1 MSGPK
6 VDEFE
11 LMEMERAR
19 LEEERRKRLRLAS
32 GIQQMI
38 DGLGMQR
45 GNSGDLLREDSQ
57 FGEKYD
63 ALLKKEQACR
73 NELNEYLEI
82 VKRGNEQLDL
92 QEIEKRA
99 RERVLQLERETRE
112 EIQEIK
118 NLEKKFSSS
127 SKQFQKI
134 EEEGKKLAEAKRQ
147 TIMRISS
154 LSPEG
159 NDSEKADALSAEEI
173 REQCNAFQE
182 EIKDF
187 ISLPMTNRHKN
198 SVLYLHQDLQEL
210 EKSDLDSVKKSKR
223 IKRLFEEY
231 EKLKAL
237 IKHEMKGI
245 TEVYEEYK
253 RECFDLDTPILKLND
268 FSDVKEIKE
277 AIKNI
282 KEKAEAQLAKDYIRR
297 QIDDLMQK
305 HGYDVIQSD
314 LLKESADA
322 GQVLYGVDDGTAISV
337 FVSDENQLTMRV
349 VGVGFDSE
357 ISEEENERL
366 YRQQCAFCSL
376 HPQITKELEMRGIIL
391 RSKKHLPPD
400 RKFNKKL
407 VTKSKNM
414 AQSTS
419 RAKKELKKQELKT
432 LHKE

>member
-99 RERVLQLERETRE
+99 MERVLQFEQDTRD

-147 TIMRISS
+147 TIMRIS
-154 LSPEG
+154 LLKTEGKDAEKETVSP
-159 NDSEKADALSAEEI
+159 EEI

-182 EIKDF
+182 EIKEF
-187 ISLPMTNRHKN
+187 ISLPMTNKHKN

-210 EKSDLDSVKKSKR
+210 EKSDLDSAKKGKR
-223 IKRLFEEY
+223 VKRLFEEY

-237 IKHEMKGI
+237 IKHEMEGI

-253 RECFDLDTPILKLND
+253 RECFDLDIPILKLND

-282 KEKAEAQLAKDYIRR
+282 KEKAEARLAKDYIRR

-314 LLKESADA
+314 LLKESPDS
-322 GQVLYGVDDGTAISV
+322 GQVLYGVDDSTAISV

-366 YRQQCAFCSL
+366 YREQCAFCSL

-407 VTKSKNM
+407 VTKSKNI
-414 AQSTS
+414 AQSKS

>member
-38 DGLGMQR
+38 DGLGKLQ
-45 GNSGDLLREDSQ
+45 GNSENLLKEDFQ
-57 FGEKYD
+57 FKEKYD
-63 ALLKKEQACR
+63 AIMKKEQACR
-73 NELNEYLEI
+73 NELNKFLEI

-92 QEIEKRA
+92 QEIERQA
-99 RERVLQLERETRE
+99 RERVLQLERDTSD
-112 EIQEIK
+112 EIREIK

-127 SKQFQKI
+127 TKQFQKI

-147 TIMRISS
+147 TIMRIAS
-154 LSPEG
+154 LKTEG
-159 NDSEKADALSAEEI
+159 KDAEKEAVSTEEI
-173 REQCNAFQE
+173 REQCNAFQD
-182 EIKDF
+182 EIKEF
-187 ISLPMTNRHKN
+187 ISLPMTNKHKN

-210 EKSDLDSVKKSKR
+210 EKSDIDSAKKSKR
-223 IKRLFEEY
+223 VKRLFEEY

-237 IKHEMKGI
+237 IKHEMEGI
-245 TEVYEEYK
+245 TEIYEEYK

-268 FSDVKEIKE
+268 FSDGKEIKE

-282 KEKAEAQLAKDYIRR
+282 KEKAEARLAKDYIRR
-297 QIDDLMQK
+297 QMDDLMQK
-305 HGYDVIQSD
+305 HGYNVIQSD
-314 LLKESADA
+314 LLKESSDA
-322 GQVLYGVDDGTAISV
+322 GQVLYGVDDSTAISV

-357 ISEEENERL
+357 ISEEENEKL
-366 YRQQCAFCSL
+366 YREQCAFCSL

-407 VTKSKNM
+407 VTKSKNI
-414 AQSTS
+414 AQSMS

>member
-38 DGLGMQR
+38 DGLGKLQ
-45 GNSGDLLREDSQ
+45 GNSENVSKEDFQ
-57 FGEKYD
+57 LKEKYD
-63 ALLKKEQACR
+63 AIMKKEQACR
-73 NELNEYLEI
+73 NELNKFLEI

-92 QEIEKRA
+92 QEIERQA
-99 RERVLQLERETRE
+99 RERVLQLERDTSD
-112 EIQEIK
+112 EIWEIK

-127 SKQFQKI
+127 TRQFQKI

-154 LSPEG
+154 LKTEG
-159 NDSEKADALSAEEI
+159 KDVEKEAVSTEEI
-173 REQCNAFQE
+173 REQCNAFQD
-182 EIKDF
+182 EIKEF
-187 ISLPMTNRHKN
+187 ISLPMTNKHKN

-210 EKSDLDSVKKSKR
+210 EKSDIDSAKKSKR
-223 IKRLFEEY
+223 VKRLFEEY

-237 IKHEMKGI
+237 IKHEMEGI
-245 TEVYEEYK
+245 TEIYEEYK

-268 FSDVKEIKE
+268 FSDGKEIKE

-282 KEKAEAQLAKDYIRR
+282 KEKAEARLAKDYIRR
-297 QIDDLMQK
+297 QMDDLMQK
-305 HGYDVIQSD
+305 HGYNVIQSD
-314 LLKESADA
+314 LLKESSDA
-322 GQVLYGVDDGTAISV
+322 GQVLYGVDDSTAISV

-357 ISEEENERL
+357 ISEEENEKL
-366 YRQQCAFCSL
+366 YREQCAFCSL

-407 VTKSKNM
+407 VTKSKNI

>member
-38 DGLGMQR
+38 DGLGKLQ
-45 GNSGDLLREDSQ
+45 GNSENVLKEDFQ
-57 FGEKYD
+57 LKEKYD
-63 ALLKKEQACR
+63 AIMKKEQACR
-73 NELNEYLEI
+73 NELNKFLEI

-92 QEIEKRA
+92 QEIERQA
-99 RERVLQLERETRE
+99 RERVLQLERDTSD
-112 EIQEIK
+112 EIWEIK

-127 SKQFQKI
+127 TRQFQKI

-154 LSPEG
+154 LKTEG
-159 NDSEKADALSAEEI
+159 KDVEKEAVSTEEI
-173 REQCNAFQE
+173 REQCNAFQD
-182 EIKDF
+182 EIKEF
-187 ISLPMTNRHKN
+187 ISLPMTNKHKN

-210 EKSDLDSVKKSKR
+210 EKSDIDSAKKSKR
-223 IKRLFEEY
+223 VKRLFEEY

-237 IKHEMKGI
+237 IKHEMEGI
-245 TEVYEEYK
+245 TEIYEEYK

-268 FSDVKEIKE
+268 FSDGKEIKE

-282 KEKAEAQLAKDYIRR
+282 KEKAEARLAKDYIRR
-297 QIDDLMQK
+297 QMDDLMQK
-305 HGYDVIQSD
+305 HGYNVIQSD
-314 LLKESADA
+314 LLKESSDA
-322 GQVLYGVDDGTAISV
+322 GQVLYGVDDSTAISV

-357 ISEEENERL
+357 ISEEENEKL
-366 YRQQCAFCSL
+366 YREQCAFCSL

-407 VTKSKNM
+407 VTKSKNI

-419 RAKKELKKQELKT
+419 RAKKELKKQE
-432 LHKE
+432 

>member
-38 DGLGMQR
+38 DGLGKLQ
-45 GNSGDLLREDSQ
+45 GNSENLLKEDFQ
-57 FGEKYD
+57 FKEKYD
-63 ALLKKEQACR
+63 AIMKKEQACR
-73 NELNEYLEI
+73 NELNKFLEI

-92 QEIEKRA
+92 QEIERQA
-99 RERVLQLERETRE
+99 RERVLQLERDTSD
-112 EIQEIK
+112 EIREIK

-127 SKQFQKI
+127 TKQFQKI

-147 TIMRISS
+147 TIMRIAS
-154 LSPEG
+154 LKTEG
-159 NDSEKADALSAEEI
+159 KDAEKEAVSTEEI
-173 REQCNAFQE
+173 REQCNAFQD
-182 EIKDF
+182 EIKEF
-187 ISLPMTNRHKN
+187 ISLPMTNKHKN

-210 EKSDLDSVKKSKR
+210 EKSDIDSAKKSKR
-223 IKRLFEEY
+223 VKRLFEEY

-237 IKHEMKGI
+237 IKHEMEGI
-245 TEVYEEYK
+245 TEIYEEYK

-268 FSDVKEIKE
+268 FSDGKEIKE

-282 KEKAEAQLAKDYIRR
+282 KEKAEARLAKDYIRR
-297 QIDDLMQK
+297 QMDDLMQK
-305 HGYDVIQSD
+305 HGYNVIQSD
-314 LLKESADA
+314 LLKESSDA
-322 GQVLYGVDDGTAISV
+322 GQVLYGVDDSTAISV

-357 ISEEENERL
+357 ISEEENEKL
-366 YRQQCAFCSL
+366 YREQCAFCSL

-407 VTKSKNM
+407 VTKSKNI

>member
-38 DGLGMQR
+38 DGLGKQQ
-45 GNSGDLLREDSQ
+45 GNSENLLKEDFQ
-57 FGEKYD
+57 FKEKYD
-63 ALLKKEQACR
+63 AIMKKEQACR
-73 NELNEYLEI
+73 NELNEFLEI

-99 RERVLQLERETRE
+99 RERVLQFERDTSD
-112 EIQEIK
+112 EIREIK

-127 SKQFQKI
+127 TKQFQKI

-147 TIMRISS
+147 TIMRIAS
-154 LSPEG
+154 LKTEG
-159 NDSEKADALSAEEI
+159 KDAEKEAVSTEEI
-173 REQCNAFQE
+173 REQCNAFQD
-182 EIKDF
+182 EIKEF
-187 ISLPMTNRHKN
+187 ISLPMTNKHKN

-210 EKSDLDSVKKSKR
+210 EKSDIDSAKKSKR
-223 IKRLFEEY
+223 VKRLFEEY

-237 IKHEMKGI
+237 IKHEMEGI
-245 TEVYEEYK
+245 TEIYEEYK

-268 FSDVKEIKE
+268 FSDGKEIKE

-282 KEKAEAQLAKDYIRR
+282 KEKAEARLAKDYIRR
-297 QIDDLMQK
+297 QMDDLMQK
-305 HGYDVIQSD
+305 HGYNVIQSD
-314 LLKESADA
+314 LLKESSDA
-322 GQVLYGVDDGTAISV
+322 GQVLYGVDDSTAISV

-357 ISEEENERL
+357 ISEEENEKL
-366 YRQQCAFCSL
+366 YREQCAFCSL

-407 VTKSKNM
+407 VTKSKNI
-414 AQSTS
+414 AQGMS

>member
-32 GIQQMI
+32 EIQQMI
-38 DGLGMQR
+38 DGLGRQN
-45 GNSGDLLREDSQ
+45 GNSGNLLKEDSQ

-63 ALLKKEQACR
+63 AILKKEQACR
-73 NELNEYLEI
+73 NELNEFLEI

-99 RERVLQLERETRE
+99 RERVLEFERETRD
-112 EIQEIK
+112 EIQKIK

-154 LSPEG
+154 LKSEG
-159 NDSEKADALSAEEI
+159 KDSEKEAVSPEEI

-182 EIKDF
+182 EIKEF
-187 ISLPMTNRHKN
+187 ISLPMTNKHKN

-277 AIKNI
+277 AIKNT

-407 VTKSKNM
+407 VTKSKHI
-414 AQSTS
+414 AQSKS

>member
-19 LEEERRKRLRLAS
+19 LEEERRKRLKLAS

-38 DGLGMQR
+38 DGLGKLQ
-45 GNSGDLLREDSQ
+45 GNSENLLKEDFQ
-57 FGEKYD
+57 FKEKYD
-63 ALLKKEQACR
+63 AIMKKEQACR
-73 NELNEYLEI
+73 NELNKFLEI

-92 QEIEKRA
+92 QEIERQA
-99 RERVLQLERETRE
+99 RERVLQLERDTSD
-112 EIQEIK
+112 EIREIK

-127 SKQFQKI
+127 TKQFQKI

-154 LSPEG
+154 LKTEG
-159 NDSEKADALSAEEI
+159 KDAEKEAVSTEEI
-173 REQCNAFQE
+173 REQCNAFQD
-182 EIKDF
+182 EIKEF
-187 ISLPMTNRHKN
+187 ISLPMTNKHKN

-210 EKSDLDSVKKSKR
+210 EKSDIDSAKKSKR
-223 IKRLFEEY
+223 VKRLFEEY

-237 IKHEMKGI
+237 IKHEMEGI
-245 TEVYEEYK
+245 TEIYEEYK

-268 FSDVKEIKE
+268 FSDGKEIKE

-282 KEKAEAQLAKDYIRR
+282 KEKAEARLAKDYIRR
-297 QIDDLMQK
+297 QMDDLMQK
-305 HGYDVIQSD
+305 HGYNVIQSD
-314 LLKESADA
+314 LLKESSDA
-322 GQVLYGVDDGTAISV
+322 GQVLYGVDDSTAISV

-357 ISEEENERL
+357 ISEEENEKL
-366 YRQQCAFCSL
+366 YREQCAFCSL

-407 VTKSKNM
+407 VTKSKNI
-414 AQSTS
+414 AQGMS

>member
-38 DGLGMQR
+38 DGLGKQQ
-45 GNSGDLLREDSQ
+45 GNSENLLKEDFQ
-57 FGEKYD
+57 FKEKYD
-63 ALLKKEQACR
+63 AIMKKEQACR
-73 NELNEYLEI
+73 NELNEFLEI
-82 VKRGNEQLDL
+82 VKIGNEQLDL

-99 RERVLQLERETRE
+99 RERVLQFERDTSD
-112 EIQEIK
+112 EIREIK

-127 SKQFQKI
+127 TKQFQKI

-147 TIMRISS
+147 TIMRIAS
-154 LSPEG
+154 LKTEG
-159 NDSEKADALSAEEI
+159 KDAEKEAVSTEEI
-173 REQCNAFQE
+173 REQCNAFQD
-182 EIKDF
+182 EIKEF
-187 ISLPMTNRHKN
+187 ISLPMTNKHKN

-210 EKSDLDSVKKSKR
+210 EKSDIDSAKKSKR
-223 IKRLFEEY
+223 VKRLFEEY

-237 IKHEMKGI
+237 IKHEMEGI
-245 TEVYEEYK
+245 TEIYEEYK

-268 FSDVKEIKE
+268 FSDGKEIKE

-282 KEKAEAQLAKDYIRR
+282 KEKAEARLAKDYIRR
-297 QIDDLMQK
+297 QMDDLMQK
-305 HGYDVIQSD
+305 HGYNVIQSD
-314 LLKESADA
+314 LLKESSDA
-322 GQVLYGVDDGTAISV
+322 GQVLYGVDDSTAISV

-357 ISEEENERL
+357 ISEEENEKL
-366 YRQQCAFCSL
+366 YREQCAFCSL

-407 VTKSKNM
+407 VTKSKNI
-414 AQSTS
+414 AQGMS

>member
-38 DGLGMQR
+38 DGLGKLQ
-45 GNSGDLLREDSQ
+45 GNSENVLKEDFQ
-57 FGEKYD
+57 LKEKYD
-63 ALLKKEQACR
+63 AIMKKEQACR
-73 NELNEYLEI
+73 NELNKFLEI

-92 QEIEKRA
+92 QEIERQA
-99 RERVLQLERETRE
+99 RERVLQLERDTSD
-112 EIQEIK
+112 EIWEIK

-127 SKQFQKI
+127 TRQFQKI

-154 LSPEG
+154 LKTEG
-159 NDSEKADALSAEEI
+159 KDVEKEAVSTEEI
-173 REQCNAFQE
+173 REQCNAFQD
-182 EIKDF
+182 EIKEF
-187 ISLPMTNRHKN
+187 ISLPMTNKHKN

-210 EKSDLDSVKKSKR
+210 EKSDIDSAKKSKR
-223 IKRLFEEY
+223 VKRLFEEY

-237 IKHEMKGI
+237 IKHEMEGI
-245 TEVYEEYK
+245 TEIYEEYK

-268 FSDVKEIKE
+268 FSDGKEIKE

-282 KEKAEAQLAKDYIRR
+282 KEKAEARLAKDYIRR
-297 QIDDLMQK
+297 QMDDLMQK
-305 HGYDVIQSD
+305 HGYNVIQSD
-314 LLKESADA
+314 LLKESSDA
-322 GQVLYGVDDGTAISV
+322 GQVLYGVDDSTAISV

-357 ISEEENERL
+357 ISEEENEKL
-366 YRQQCAFCSL
+366 YREQCAFCSL

-407 VTKSKNM
+407 VTKSKNI

>member
-38 DGLGMQR
+38 DGLGRQN
-45 GNSGDLLREDSQ
+45 GNSGNLLKEDSQ

-63 ALLKKEQACR
+63 AILKKEQACR
-73 NELNEYLEI
+73 NELNEFLEI

-99 RERVLQLERETRE
+99 RERVLEFERETRD

-154 LSPEG
+154 LKSEG
-159 NDSEKADALSAEEI
+159 KDSEKEAVSPEEI

-182 EIKDF
+182 EIKEF
-187 ISLPMTNRHKN
+187 ISLPMTNKHKN

-268 FSDVKEIKE
+268 FSDV
-277 AIKNI
+277 
-282 KEKAEAQLAKDYIRR
+282 
-297 QIDDLMQK
+297 
-305 HGYDVIQSD
+305 V
-314 LLKESADA
+314 
-322 GQVLYGVDDGTAISV
+322 
-337 FVSDENQLTMRV
+337 
-349 VGVGFDSE
+349 
-357 ISEEENERL
+357 
-366 YRQQCAFCSL
+366 
-376 HPQITKELEMRGIIL
+376 
-391 RSKKHLPPD
+391 
-400 RKFNKKL
+400 
-407 VTKSKNM
+407 
-414 AQSTS
+414 
-419 RAKKELKKQELKT
+419 
-432 LHKE
+432 